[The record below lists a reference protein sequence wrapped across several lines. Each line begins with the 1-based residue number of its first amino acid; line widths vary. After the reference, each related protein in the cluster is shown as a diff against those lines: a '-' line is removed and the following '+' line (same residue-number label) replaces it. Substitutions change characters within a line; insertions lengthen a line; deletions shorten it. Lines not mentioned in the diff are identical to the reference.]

1 MGGGE
6 SGRRNRGGE
15 ADDAAGE
22 IVFDLK
28 GASAGYDGRPVLFDI
43 DLTVR
48 RNERIAVMGRSG
60 AGKST
65 LLGLLYAQQ
74 PEDVALVPQASAL
87 VKPLSVFHNVYM
99 GRLDRHSTAH
109 NLRNL
114 AWPAAARVAE
124 VRSVLAS
131 VGLEAEIFKP
141 AGALS
146 GGQQQRTSVAR
157 ALYNGR
163 PILIGDEP
171 VSALDRIQGSEIL
184 SLLKRSHETLV
195 LALHDVYLA
204 LEHAQRIVVIEHGR
218 KVIDE
223 PAGALT
229 ANDLLRHFGGEP

>member
-1 MGGGE
+1 MTG
-6 SGRRNRGGE
+6 
-15 ADDAAGE
+15 D
-22 IVFDLK
+22 IVFELK
-28 GASAGYDGRPVLFDI
+28 RACAGYNGRPVLFDI

-48 RNERIAVMGRSG
+48 ANERIAVMGRSG

-65 LLGLLYAQQ
+65 LPGLLYAQR
-74 PEDVALVPQASAL
+74 PADVALVPQASAL

-99 GRLDRHSTAH
+99 GRLDRHSTVY

-114 AWPAAARVAE
+114 VWPAACKVAE
-124 VRSVLAS
+124 VRSVLES
-131 VGLEAEIFKP
+131 VGLQADIFSA

-171 VSALDRIQGSEIL
+171 VSALDRVQGADVL
-184 SLLKRSHETLV
+184 SLLESRHETLV
-195 LALHDVYLA
+195 LALHDVHHALA
-204 LEHAQRIVVIEHGR
+204 HADRIVVLEHGR

-223 PAGALT
+223 PSSKLA

>member
-1 MGGGE
+1 MT
-6 SGRRNRGGE
+6 
-15 ADDAAGE
+15 DD
-22 IVFDLK
+22 IVFELK
-28 GASAGYDGRPVLFDI
+28 GACAGYNGRPVLFNI

-48 RNERIAVMGRSG
+48 ASERIAVMGRSG

-65 LLGLLYAQQ
+65 LLGLLYAQR
-74 PEDVALVPQASAL
+74 PADVALVPQASAL

-99 GRLDRHSTAH
+99 GRLDCHSTLY

-114 AWPAAARVAE
+114 VWPAACKVAE

-131 VGLEAEIFKP
+131 VGLEGEIFSP

-171 VSALDRIQGSEIL
+171 VSALDRVQGADVL
-184 SLLKRSHETLV
+184 SLLKSRHETLV
-195 LALHDVYLA
+195 LALHDVHHA
-204 LEHAQRIVVIEHGR
+204 LEHADRIVVLEHGR

-223 PAGALT
+223 PSSKLT
-229 ANDLLRHFGGEP
+229 ANDLLQHFGGEP

>member
-1 MGGGE
+1 MNG
-6 SGRRNRGGE
+6 
-15 ADDAAGE
+15 DV
-22 IVFDLK
+22 VFELK
-28 GASAGYDGRPVLFDI
+28 RACAGYNGRPVLFDI

-48 RNERIAVMGRSG
+48 ANERIAVMGRSG

-65 LLGLLYAQQ
+65 LLGLLYAQR
-74 PEDVALVPQASAL
+74 PADVALVPQASAL

-99 GRLDRHSTAH
+99 GRLERHSTAY

-114 AWPAAARVAE
+114 VWPAACKVAE

-131 VGLEAEIFKP
+131 VGLDGEMFSA

-171 VSALDRIQGSEIL
+171 VSALDRVQGADVL
-184 SLLKRSHETLV
+184 SLLKSRHETLV
-195 LALHDVYLA
+195 LALHDVHHA
-204 LEHAQRIVVIEHGR
+204 LEHTDRVVVLEHGR

-223 PAGALT
+223 PSSNLT

>member
-1 MGGGE
+1 MTG
-6 SGRRNRGGE
+6 
-15 ADDAAGE
+15 D

-28 GASAGYDGRPVLFDI
+28 RACAGYNGRPVLFDI

-48 RNERIAVMGRSG
+48 AGERIAVMGRSG

-65 LLGLLYAQQ
+65 LLGLLYAQR
-74 PEDVALVPQASAL
+74 PDDVALVPQASAL

-99 GRLDRHSTAH
+99 GRLDRHSTAY

-114 AWPAAARVAE
+114 VWPAACKVVE
-124 VRSVLAS
+124 VRGVLKS
-131 VGLEAEIFKP
+131 VGLEGEIFSA

-171 VSALDRIQGSEIL
+171 VSALDRVQGGEVL
-184 SLLKRSHETLV
+184 SLLKSRHQTLV
-195 LALHDVYLA
+195 LALHDVNHA
-204 LEHAQRIVVIEHGR
+204 LEHADRIVVLEHGR

-223 PAGALT
+223 PASRLS
-229 ANDLLRHFGGEP
+229 ANDLLRFFGGEP

>member
-1 MGGGE
+1 MTG
-6 SGRRNRGGE
+6 
-15 ADDAAGE
+15 D
-22 IVFDLK
+22 IVFELK
-28 GASAGYDGRPVLFDI
+28 RACAGYSGRPVLFDI

-48 RNERIAVMGRSG
+48 ANERIAVMGRSG

-65 LLGLLYAQQ
+65 VLGLLYAQR
-74 PEDVALVPQASAL
+74 PADVALVPQASAL

-99 GRLDRHSTAH
+99 GRLDHHSTAY

-114 AWPAAARVAE
+114 LWPAACKVAE
-124 VRSVLAS
+124 VRSVLES
-131 VGLEAEIFKP
+131 VGLDGEIFSV

-171 VSALDRIQGSEIL
+171 VSALDRVQGADVL
-184 SLLKRSHETLV
+184 SLLKSRHETLV
-195 LALHDVYLA
+195 LALHDVHHA
-204 LEHAQRIVVIEHGR
+204 LEHTDRIVVLEHGR

-223 PAGALT
+223 PSSKLT
-229 ANDLLRHFGGEP
+229 ANDLLQHFGGEP